1 MAKTRTLAI
10 RQARPIAAWLAAAL
24 MAGLSAAAAR
34 AQPATSPT
42 AIGLPNVPT
51 TRVLAIGHLTAR
63 SDPAAMRGV
72 MPAEVRDTLQ
82 LYLAGKIADWY
93 VRKDVSGVVFVLD
106 VRSTAEAQA
115 LLDALPL
122 GTAGLMAFDLIP
134 LGPLAPLGLLAAK
147 P

>member
-1 MAKTRTLAI
+1 
-10 RQARPIAAWLAAAL
+10 
-24 MAGLSAAAAR
+24 
-34 AQPATSPT
+34 
-42 AIGLPNVPT
+42 
-51 TRVLAIGHLTAR
+51 
-63 SDPAAMRGV
+63 MRGV